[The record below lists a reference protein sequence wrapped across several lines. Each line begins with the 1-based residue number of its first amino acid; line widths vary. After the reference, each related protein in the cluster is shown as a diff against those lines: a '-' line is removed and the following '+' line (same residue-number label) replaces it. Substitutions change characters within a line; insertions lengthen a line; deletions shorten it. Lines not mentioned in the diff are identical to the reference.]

1 MSAAVKMPPGGG
13 RMRGG
18 VREPHMSREDLK
30 KSLGKDST
38 VWRLFR
44 LIFKNYKIRFGVV
57 LACIVIS
64 ALTTLA
70 SSLFTRTLIDD
81 YIAPMLSQAVPDF
94 SPLAGALLK
103 LAAVLLVGVAAS
115 YSYNLIMIFVGQG
128 TMLKL
133 RQNLFTHMEDLPLSY
148 FDSHSHGD
156 IMSVYTNDVDTLR
169 QVIGNTVPN
178 LFQSLI
184 TLVST
189 FVSMIVLSMPLTLVS
204 ILMAVLT
211 VRVTTGLGKISRAH
225 FVERQKA
232 LGAVN
237 GFIEEMVAGQ
247 RVVKVYCHEKKAVE
261 DFAALNEHLRSSAY
275 NANKIGSMVMPIN
288 GNIGNLGY
296 VLTAVVGALIAIGG
310 VTAWYMSGIGGATLT
325 LGTLV
330 AFLSLQKNFTRPISS
345 ISNEINSIAMASA
358 GTDRVYSLLDEP
370 QEVDE
375 GKVTLVN
382 TTVAPDGS
390 LVESP
395 VRTGSWAWKAVGLS
409 GQPSTPLHP
418 PGGLRGVPLRLPE
431 SLRSESPVAAEGD
444 LASGLASPGRSH
456 PRLVRGRGPLAE
468 QVGGAE
474 RSEESGLPEPDA
486 DDAGAEGRTAILT
499 PLRGLVSLEDV
510 DFSYVE
516 GKQVLFDISLTA
528 YPGQKIAFVG
538 GTGAGKTTITNLIN
552 RFYEIQEGTITYD
565 GFDIRDIDKDSLRR
579 SLGIVLQ
586 ETKLFSASVL
596 DNIRYGRLDATDE
609 ECKAAARLV
618 YADSFIRRL
627 PQGYDTVLAADGGN
641 LSQGERQLLA
651 IARAAVAD
659 PPVLILDEATSS
671 IDTRTEKLIQ
681 KGMDSLMKGRTT
693 FVIAHRLS
701 TVQNAN
707 YIMVMDHG
715 RIIERGRHDELLAQK
730 GKYYEL
736 YTGNQITA

>member
-1 MSAAVKMPPGGG
+1 MSASGKMPQGSG

-18 VREPHMSREDLK
+18 VREPHMSREDMK
-30 KSLGKDST
+30 KSLGKGST

-44 LIFKNYKIRFGVV
+44 FIFKNYKFRFGVV

-64 ALTTLA
+64 ALATLA
-70 SSLFTRTLIDD
+70 SSLFTKTLIDD
-81 YIAPMLSQAVPDF
+81 YITPLLSQTVPDF
-94 SPLAGALLK
+94 SPLAVALVK
-103 LAAVLLVGVAAS
+103 LAAALLVGVAAS

-133 RQNLFTHMEDLPLSY
+133 RQNLFSHMEDLPLSY

-184 TLVST
+184 TLIST
-189 FVSMIVLSMPLTLVS
+189 FVSMVVLSMPLTLVS
-204 ILMAVLT
+204 ILMAALT
-211 VRVTTGLGKISRAH
+211 VRVTTSLGKISRAH

-237 GFIEEMVAGQ
+237 GFIEEMVSGQ

-261 DFAALNEHLRSSAY
+261 DFAVLNERLRSSAY

-310 VTAWYMSGIGGATLT
+310 LTAWYMSGIGGATLT

-375 GKVTLVN
+375 GNVTLVN
-382 TTVAPDGS
+382 ATVAPDGS

-395 VRTGSWAWKAVGLS
+395 VRTGSWAWKAK
-409 GQPSTPLHP
+409 
-418 PGGLRGVPLRLPE
+418 
-431 SLRSESPVAAEGD
+431 A
-444 LASGLASPGRSH
+444 GLASTDRSH

-474 RSEESGLPEPDA
+474 RSEESGLSEPAFA
-486 DDAGAEGRTAILT
+486 DDELV
-499 PLRGLVSLEDV
+499 PLCGLVSLTDV

-565 GFDIRDIDKDSLRR
+565 GFDIRRIDKDSLRR

-586 ETKLFSASVL
+586 ETRLFSASVL

-609 ECKAAARLV
+609 ECREAARLV

-627 PQGYDTVLAADGGN
+627 PQGYDTILAADGGN

-651 IARAAVAD
+651 IARAAVAN

-707 YIMVMDHG
+707 YIMVMDRG

>member
-1 MSAAVKMPPGGG
+1 MNAQKAFAPGGG
-13 RMRGG
+13 TNKARGM
-18 VREPHMSREDLK
+18 REPSHLSREELK
-30 KSLGKDST
+30 KSLGKGST
-38 VWRLFR
+38 VWRLFGF
-44 LIFKNYKIRFGVV
+44 IFKNYKYRFLIV
-57 LACIVIS
+57 LGCIVVS

-70 SSLFTRTLIDD
+70 SSLFTKTLIDS
-81 YIAPMLSQAVPDF
+81 YITPMLGQAMPDF
-94 SPLAGALLK
+94 SPLAVALVK
-103 LAAVLLVGVAAS
+103 LGAVLLVGVVAS
-115 YSYNLIMIFVGQG
+115 YTYNVIMIHVAQG

-133 RQNLFTHMEDLPLSY
+133 REDLFAHMEDLPLRY

-156 IMSVYTNDVDTLR
+156 VMSVYTNDVDTLR

-184 TLVST
+184 TLLST
-189 FVSMIVLSMPLTLVS
+189 FISMIVLSLPLTLVS
-204 ILMAVLT
+204 ILMAALT
-211 VRVTTGLGKISRAH
+211 VRVTTKLGKMSKEY
-225 FVERQKA
+225 FVQRQKN
-232 LGAVN
+232 LGIVN
-237 GFIEEMVAGQ
+237 GFIEEMVSGQ

-261 DFAALNEHLRSSAY
+261 EFAVINENLRNSVY
-275 NANKIGSMVMPIN
+275 NANKIASVIMPIN

-296 VLTAVVGALIAIGG
+296 VLTAVVGALIALGG
-310 VTAWYMSGIGGATLT
+310 LTAWYLCGLNGSVLT

-330 AFLSLQKNFTRPISS
+330 AFLTLQKNFTRPISS

-358 GTDRVYSLLDEP
+358 GTDRVYGLLDEP
-370 QEVDE
+370 AEIDN
-375 GKVTLVN
+375 GNVTLVN
-382 TTVAPDGS
+382 TFVSNAGNLEVS
-390 LVESP
+390 EK
-395 VRTGSWAWKAVGLS
+395 RTGSWAWMKKG
-409 GQPSTPLHP
+409 GQ
-418 PGGLRGVPLRLPE
+418 E
-431 SLRSESPVAAEGD
+431 
-444 LASGLASPGRSH
+444 
-456 PRLVRGRGPLAE
+456 
-468 QVGGAE
+468 
-474 RSEESGLPEPDA
+474 
-486 DDAGAEGRTAILT
+486 LT
-499 PLRGLVSLEDV
+499 PLQGLVSLTDV
-510 DFSYVE
+510 DFSYVPE
-516 GKQVLFDISLTA
+516 KQVLFDITLTA

-565 GFDIRDIDKDSLRR
+565 GFDVRDIEKDSLRR
-579 SLGIVLQ
+579 SLGFVLQ

-609 ECKAAARLV
+609 ECRKAAKLV

-627 PQGYDTVLAADGGN
+627 PKGYHTVLAADGGN

-651 IARAAVAD
+651 IARAAVAN

-707 YIMVMDHG
+707 YIMVMDNG
-715 RIIERGRHDELLAQK
+715 RIIERGRHDELLSLK

-736 YTGNQITA
+736 YTGNQITQ

>member
-1 MSAAVKMPPGGG
+1 MSAGPKMNSRP
-13 RMRGG
+13 RGG
-18 VREPHMSREDLK
+18 VREPHMSKEDLK
-30 KSLGKDST
+30 KSLGKGST
-38 VWRLFR
+38 VWRLFG
-44 LIFKNYKIRFGVV
+44 LIFKNYKFRFVIV
-57 LACIVIS
+57 LVCIVVT

-81 YIAPMLSQAVPDF
+81 YINPMLSQSVPDF
-94 SPLAGALLK
+94 SPLAVALFK
-103 LAAVLLVGVAAS
+103 LGAVLLVGVVAS

-133 RQNLFTHMEDLPLSY
+133 RENLFSHMEDLPLSY

-156 IMSVYTNDVDTLR
+156 VMSVYTNDVDTLR
-169 QVIGNTVPN
+169 QVIGNTVPS

-184 TLVST
+184 TLIST

-204 ILMAVLT
+204 IFMAYLT
-211 VRVTTGLGKISRAH
+211 VKVTAKLGSISRGY
-225 FVERQKA
+225 FVERQKNI
-232 LGAVN
+232 GIVN
-237 GFIEEMVAGQ
+237 GFIEEMVSGQ
-247 RVVKVYCHEKKAVE
+247 RVVKAYCHEKKAVE
-261 DFAALNEHLRSSAY
+261 DFTVLNENLRASAY
-275 NANKIGSMVMPIN
+275 NANKVGSMVMPIN

-296 VLTAVVGALIAIGG
+296 VLTALVGALIALGG
-310 VTAWYMSGIGGATLT
+310 FTAWYCCGIGGATLT

-330 AFLSLQKNFTRPISS
+330 AFLALQKNFTRPISS
-345 ISNEINSIAMASA
+345 ISNEINSIAMATA
-358 GTDRVYSLLDEP
+358 GTDRVYGVLDEP
-370 QEVDE
+370 KEIDN
-375 GKVTLVN
+375 GNVTLVN
-382 TTVAPDGS
+382 TFVLDDGS
-390 LVESP
+390 LQVSDT
-395 VRTGSWAWKAVGLS
+395 RTGSWAWSKPKEQL
-409 GQPSTPLHP
+409 
-418 PGGLRGVPLRLPE
+418 VPL
-431 SLRSESPVAAEGD
+431 
-444 LASGLASPGRSH
+444 
-456 PRLVRGRGPLAE
+456 
-468 QVGGAE
+468 Q
-474 RSEESGLPEPDA
+474 
-486 DDAGAEGRTAILT
+486 
-499 PLRGLVSLEDV
+499 GLVSLNDV
-510 DFSYVE
+510 DFSYVP
-516 GKQVLFDISLTA
+516 GKQVLFDITLTA

-565 GFDIRDIDKDSLRR
+565 GFDVRDIEKDSLRR

-586 ETKLFSASVL
+586 ETNLFSASVL

-609 ECKAAARLV
+609 ECIEAAKLV

-627 PQGYDTVLAADGGN
+627 PQGYHTILAADGGN

-651 IARAAVAD
+651 IARAAVAN

-707 YIMVMDHG
+707 YIMVLDHG

-736 YTGNQITA
+736 YTGNQITE

>member
-1 MSAAVKMPPGGG
+1 MSAK
-13 RMRGG
+13 MRGG
-18 VREPHMSREDLK
+18 VREPHMSRADLK

-38 VWRLFR
+38 VWRLFGF
-44 LIFKNYKIRFGVV
+44 IFKNYKVRFGVV
-57 LACIVIS
+57 LVCIVIS

-81 YIAPMLSQAVPDF
+81 YIAPMLSQATPDF
-94 SPLAGALLK
+94 SPLALALVK
-103 LAAVLLVGVAAS
+103 LAAVLLLGVAAS

-133 RQNLFTHMEDLPLSY
+133 RQGLFSHMEDLPLSY

-184 TLVST
+184 TLFST
-189 FVSMIVLSMPLTLVS
+189 FVSMIVLSLPLTLVS
-204 ILMAVLT
+204 LCMAALT
-211 VRVTTGLGKISRAH
+211 VWVTGKLGGMSRNY
-225 FVERQKA
+225 FVERQKS

-237 GFIEEMVAGQ
+237 GFIEEMVSGQ

-261 DFAALNEHLRSSAY
+261 DFSVLNEKLRSSAY

-296 VLTAVVGALIAIGG
+296 VLTAVVGALIALGG
-310 VTAWYMSGIGGATLT
+310 LTAWYVSGAGGAALT

-370 QEVDE
+370 QEIDN

-382 TTVAPDGS
+382 TNVSPDGNLTVS
-390 LVESP
+390 DT
-395 VRTGSWAWKAVGLS
+395 RTGTWAWKASAGPDRSLS
-409 GQPSTPLHP
+409 G
-418 PGGLRGVPLRLPE
+418 
-431 SLRSESPVAAEGD
+431 AEG
-444 LASGLASPGRSH
+444 PG
-456 PRLVRGRGPLAE
+456 
-468 QVGGAE
+468 
-474 RSEESGLPEPDA
+474 EESGQSEPA
-486 DDAGAEGRTAILT
+486 SAVEGLV
-499 PLRGLVSLEDV
+499 PLQGLVSLKDV

-516 GKQVLFDISLTA
+516 GKQVLFDITLTA

-609 ECKAAARLV
+609 ECREAARLV
-618 YADSFIRRL
+618 YADPFIRRL
-627 PQGYDTVLAADGGN
+627 PQGYDTILSADGGN

-651 IARAAVAD
+651 IARAAVAN

-681 KGMDSLMKGRTT
+681 KGMDSLMRGRTT

-715 RIIERGRHDELLAQK
+715 KIIERGRHDELLALK
-730 GKYYEL
+730 GKYFEL
-736 YTGNQITA
+736 FTGNQITA

>member
-1 MSAAVKMPPGGG
+1 MSAK
-13 RMRGG
+13 MRGG
-18 VREPHMSREDLK
+18 VREPHMSRADLK

-38 VWRLFR
+38 VWRLFGF
-44 LIFKNYKIRFGVV
+44 IFKNYKVRFGVV
-57 LACIVIS
+57 LVCIVIS

-81 YIAPMLSQAVPDF
+81 YIAPMLSQATPDF
-94 SPLAGALLK
+94 SPLALALVK
-103 LAAVLLVGVAAS
+103 LAAVLLLGVAAS

-133 RQNLFTHMEDLPLSY
+133 RQGLFSHMEDLPLSY

-184 TLVST
+184 TLFST
-189 FVSMIVLSMPLTLVS
+189 FVSMIVLSLPLTLVS
-204 ILMAVLT
+204 LCMAALT
-211 VRVTTGLGKISRAH
+211 VWVTGKLGGMSRKY
-225 FVERQKA
+225 FVERQKS

-237 GFIEEMVAGQ
+237 GFIEEMVSGQ
-247 RVVKVYCHEKKAVE
+247 RVVKVYCHEKKAIE
-261 DFAALNEHLRSSAY
+261 DFSVLNEKLRSSAY

-296 VLTAVVGALIAIGG
+296 VLTAVVGALIALGG
-310 VTAWYMSGIGGATLT
+310 LTAWYVSGAGGAALT

-370 QEVDE
+370 QEIDN

-382 TTVAPDGS
+382 TNISPDGNLTVS
-390 LVESP
+390 DT
-395 VRTGSWAWKAVGLS
+395 RTGTWAWLAEPASAVEGL
-409 GQPSTPLHP
+409 
-418 PGGLRGVPLRLPE
+418 VPL
-431 SLRSESPVAAEGD
+431 
-444 LASGLASPGRSH
+444 
-456 PRLVRGRGPLAE
+456 
-468 QVGGAE
+468 Q
-474 RSEESGLPEPDA
+474 
-486 DDAGAEGRTAILT
+486 
-499 PLRGLVSLEDV
+499 GLVSLKDV

-596 DNIRYGRLDATDE
+596 ERIVVNKCLIRV
-609 ECKAAARLV
+609 LV
-618 YADSFIRRL
+618 NMHIGVY
-627 PQGYDTVLAADGGN
+627 V
-641 LSQGERQLLA
+641 
-651 IARAAVAD
+651 
-659 PPVLILDEATSS
+659 
-671 IDTRTEKLIQ
+671 
-681 KGMDSLMKGRTT
+681 
-693 FVIAHRLS
+693 S
-701 TVQNAN
+701 T
-707 YIMVMDHG
+707 
-715 RIIERGRHDELLAQK
+715 
-730 GKYYEL
+730 
-736 YTGNQITA
+736 

>member
-1 MSAAVKMPPGGG
+1 MSAQPKMNMKGG
-13 RMRGG
+13 RGG
-18 VREPHMSREDLK
+18 VREPHMSRAELK
-30 KSLGKDST
+30 KSLGRDST
-38 VWRLFR
+38 VWRLFGF
-44 LIFKNYKIRFGVV
+44 IFKHYKFRFGIV
-57 LACIVIS
+57 LVCIVIS

-81 YIAPMLSQAVPDF
+81 YITPMIGQASPDF
-94 SPLAGALLK
+94 SPLAVALLK
-103 LAAVLLVGVAAS
+103 LGAVLLAGVVAS

-133 RQNLFTHMEDLPLSY
+133 RQSLFTHMEDLPLSY
-148 FDSHSHGD
+148 FDSRTHGD
-156 IMSVYTNDVDTLR
+156 VMSVYTNDVDTLR
-169 QVIGNTVPN
+169 QVIGSTIPN

-189 FVSMIVLSMPLTLVS
+189 FVSMVVLSMPLTLVS
-204 ILMAVLT
+204 ILMAFLT
-211 VRVTTGLGKISRAH
+211 VKVTTKLGKISRGH
-225 FVERQKA
+225 FVERQKN
-232 LGAVN
+232 LGIVN
-237 GFIEEMVAGQ
+237 GFIEEMVSGQ

-261 DFAALNEHLRSSAY
+261 DFSVINENLRSSAY
-275 NANKIGSMVMPIN
+275 NANKIGSMVMPLN
-288 GNIGNLGY
+288 SNIGNIGY
-296 VLTAVVGALIAIGG
+296 VLTAVVGASIALGG
-310 VTAWYMSGIGGATLT
+310 FSVWYLSGIGGATLT

-330 AFLSLQKNFTRPISS
+330 AFLTLQKNFTRPISS

-358 GTDRVYSLLDEP
+358 GTDRVYGLLDEP
-370 QEVDE
+370 KEIDN
-375 GKVTLVN
+375 GNVTLVN
-382 TTVAPDGS
+382 TNVSDGDILTVS
-390 LVESP
+390 EK
-395 VRTGSWAWKAVGLS
+395 RTGSWAWKVPEQQSAGRL
-409 GQPSTPLHP
+409 
-418 PGGLRGVPLRLPE
+418 VPL
-431 SLRSESPVAAEGD
+431 
-444 LASGLASPGRSH
+444 
-456 PRLVRGRGPLAE
+456 
-468 QVGGAE
+468 Q
-474 RSEESGLPEPDA
+474 
-486 DDAGAEGRTAILT
+486 
-499 PLRGLVSLEDV
+499 GLVSLKDV
-510 DFSYVE
+510 DFGYIP
-516 GKQVLFDISLTA
+516 GKQVLFDITLTA

-552 RFYEIQEGTITYD
+552 RFYEIQEGSITYD
-565 GFDIRDIDKDSLRR
+565 GIEIRNIEKDSLRR

-586 ETKLFSASVL
+586 ETCLFSASVL

-609 ECKAAARLV
+609 ECIEAAKLV

-627 PQGYDTVLAADGGN
+627 PQGYNTVLSADGGN

-715 RIIERGRHDELLAQK
+715 HIIERGRHDELLALK

-736 YTGNQITA
+736 YTGNSITG

>member
-1 MSAAVKMPPGGG
+1 MSAK
-13 RMRGG
+13 MRGG
-18 VREPHMSREDLK
+18 VREPHMSRADLK

-38 VWRLFR
+38 VWRLFGF
-44 LIFKNYKIRFGVV
+44 IFKNYKVRFGVV
-57 LACIVIS
+57 LVCIVIS

-81 YIAPMLSQAVPDF
+81 YIAPMLSQATPDF
-94 SPLAGALLK
+94 SPLALALVK

-133 RQNLFTHMEDLPLSY
+133 RQGLFSHMEDLPLSY

-184 TLVST
+184 TLFST
-189 FVSMIVLSMPLTLVS
+189 FVSMVVLSLPLTLVS
-204 ILMAVLT
+204 LCMAALT
-211 VRVTTGLGKISRAH
+211 VWVTGKLGGMSRNY
-225 FVERQKA
+225 FVERQKS

-237 GFIEEMVAGQ
+237 GFIEEMVSGQ
-247 RVVKVYCHEKKAVE
+247 RVVKVYCHEKKAIE
-261 DFAALNEHLRSSAY
+261 DFSVLNEKLRSSAY

-296 VLTAVVGALIAIGG
+296 VLTAVVGALIALGG
-310 VTAWYMSGIGGATLT
+310 LTAWFVSGAGGAALT

-370 QEVDE
+370 QEIDN

-382 TTVAPDGS
+382 TNVSPDGNLTVS
-390 LVESP
+390 DT
-395 VRTGSWAWKAVGLS
+395 RTGTWAWKAEPASADKKL
-409 GQPSTPLHP
+409 
-418 PGGLRGVPLRLPE
+418 VPL
-431 SLRSESPVAAEGD
+431 
-444 LASGLASPGRSH
+444 
-456 PRLVRGRGPLAE
+456 
-468 QVGGAE
+468 Q
-474 RSEESGLPEPDA
+474 
-486 DDAGAEGRTAILT
+486 
-499 PLRGLVSLEDV
+499 GLVSLKDV

-516 GKQVLFDISLTA
+516 GKQVLFDITLTA

-609 ECKAAARLV
+609 ECREAARLV
-618 YADSFIRRL
+618 YADPFIRRL
-627 PQGYDTVLAADGGN
+627 PQGYDTILSADGGN

-651 IARAAVAD
+651 IARAAVAN

-681 KGMDSLMKGRTT
+681 KGMDSLMRGRTT

-715 RIIERGRHDELLAQK
+715 KIIERGRHDELLALK
-730 GKYYEL
+730 GKYFEL
-736 YTGNQITA
+736 FTGNQITA

>member
-1 MSAAVKMPPGGG
+1 MSAQPKMNMKGG
-13 RMRGG
+13 RGG
-18 VREPHMSREDLK
+18 VREPHMSRAELK
-30 KSLGKDST
+30 KSLGRDST
-38 VWRLFR
+38 VWRLFGF
-44 LIFKNYKIRFGVV
+44 IFKHYKFRFGIV
-57 LACIVIS
+57 LVCIVIS

-81 YIAPMLSQAVPDF
+81 YITPMIGQASPDF
-94 SPLAGALLK
+94 SPLAVALLK
-103 LAAVLLVGVAAS
+103 LGAVLLAGVVAS

-133 RQNLFTHMEDLPLSY
+133 RQSLFTHMEDLPLSY
-148 FDSHSHGD
+148 FDSRTHGD
-156 IMSVYTNDVDTLR
+156 VMSVYTNDVDTLR
-169 QVIGNTVPN
+169 QVIGSTIPN

-189 FVSMIVLSMPLTLVS
+189 FVSMVVLSMPLTLVS
-204 ILMAVLT
+204 ILMAFLT
-211 VRVTTGLGKISRAH
+211 VKVTTKLGKISRGH
-225 FVERQKA
+225 FVERQKN
-232 LGAVN
+232 LGIVN
-237 GFIEEMVAGQ
+237 GFIEEMVSGQ

-261 DFAALNEHLRSSAY
+261 DFSVINENLRSSAY
-275 NANKIGSMVMPIN
+275 NANKIGSMVMPLN
-288 GNIGNLGY
+288 SNIGNIGY
-296 VLTAVVGALIAIGG
+296 VLTAVVGASIALGG
-310 VTAWYMSGIGGATLT
+310 FTAWYLSGIGGATLT

-330 AFLSLQKNFTRPISS
+330 AFLTLQKNFTRPISS

-358 GTDRVYSLLDEP
+358 GTDRVYGLLDEP
-370 QEVDE
+370 KEVDN
-375 GKVTLVN
+375 GNVTLVN
-382 TTVAPDGS
+382 TNVSDVDLLTVS
-390 LVESP
+390 EK
-395 VRTGSWAWKAVGLS
+395 RTGSWAWKVP
-409 GQPSTPLHP
+409 GQQSADRL
-418 PGGLRGVPLRLPE
+418 VPLK
-431 SLRSESPVAAEGD
+431 
-444 LASGLASPGRSH
+444 
-456 PRLVRGRGPLAE
+456 
-468 QVGGAE
+468 
-474 RSEESGLPEPDA
+474 
-486 DDAGAEGRTAILT
+486 
-499 PLRGLVSLEDV
+499 GLVSLKDV
-510 DFSYVE
+510 DFGYIP
-516 GKQVLFDISLTA
+516 GKQVLFDITLTA

-552 RFYEIQEGTITYD
+552 RFYETQEGSITYD
-565 GFDIRDIDKDSLRR
+565 GIEIRNIEKDSLRR

-586 ETKLFSASVL
+586 ETCLFSASVL

-609 ECKAAARLV
+609 ECIEAAKLV

-627 PQGYDTVLAADGGN
+627 PQGYNTVLSADGGN

-715 RIIERGRHDELLAQK
+715 HIIERGRHDELLALK

-736 YTGNQITA
+736 YTGNSITG

>member
-1 MSAAVKMPPGGG
+1 MNAQKAFAPGGG
-13 RMRGG
+13 TNKARGM
-18 VREPHMSREDLK
+18 REPSHLSREELK
-30 KSLGKDST
+30 KSLGKGST
-38 VWRLFR
+38 VWRLFGF
-44 LIFKNYKIRFGVV
+44 IFKNYKYRFLIV
-57 LACIVIS
+57 LGCIVVS

-70 SSLFTRTLIDD
+70 SSLFTKTLIDS
-81 YIAPMLSQAVPDF
+81 YITPMLGQAMPDF
-94 SPLAGALLK
+94 SPLAVALVK
-103 LAAVLLVGVAAS
+103 LGAVLLVGVVAS
-115 YSYNLIMIFVGQG
+115 YTYNVIMIHVGQG

-133 RQNLFTHMEDLPLSY
+133 REDLFAHMEDLPLSY

-156 IMSVYTNDVDTLR
+156 VMSVYTNDVDTLR

-184 TLVST
+184 TLLST
-189 FVSMIVLSMPLTLVS
+189 FISMIVLSLPLTLVS

-211 VRVTTGLGKISRAH
+211 VRVTTKLGKMSKEY
-225 FVERQKA
+225 FVQRQKN
-232 LGAVN
+232 LGIVN
-237 GFIEEMVAGQ
+237 GFIEEMVSGQ

-261 DFAALNEHLRSSAY
+261 EFAVINENLRNSVY
-275 NANKIGSMVMPIN
+275 NANKIASVIMPIN

-296 VLTAVVGALIAIGG
+296 VLTAVVGALIALGG
-310 VTAWYMSGIGGATLT
+310 LTAWYLCGLNGSVLT

-330 AFLSLQKNFTRPISS
+330 AFLTLQKNFTRPISS

-358 GTDRVYSLLDEP
+358 GTDRVYGLLDEP
-370 QEVDE
+370 AEIDN
-375 GKVTLVN
+375 GNVTLVN
-382 TTVAPDGS
+382 TFVSNTGNLEVS
-390 LVESP
+390 EK
-395 VRTGSWAWKAVGLS
+395 RTGSWAWMKKG
-409 GQPSTPLHP
+409 GQ
-418 PGGLRGVPLRLPE
+418 E
-431 SLRSESPVAAEGD
+431 
-444 LASGLASPGRSH
+444 
-456 PRLVRGRGPLAE
+456 
-468 QVGGAE
+468 
-474 RSEESGLPEPDA
+474 
-486 DDAGAEGRTAILT
+486 LT
-499 PLRGLVSLEDV
+499 PLQGLVSLTDV
-510 DFSYVE
+510 DFSYVPE
-516 GKQVLFDISLTA
+516 KQVLFDITLTA

-565 GFDIRDIDKDSLRR
+565 GFDVRDIEKDSLRR
-579 SLGIVLQ
+579 SLGFVLQ

-609 ECKAAARLV
+609 ECRKAAKLV

-627 PQGYDTVLAADGGN
+627 PKGYHTVLAADGGN

-651 IARAAVAD
+651 IARAAVAN

-707 YIMVMDHG
+707 YIMVMDNG
-715 RIIERGRHDELLAQK
+715 RIIERGRHDELLALK

-736 YTGNQITA
+736 YTGNQITQ

>member
-1 MSAAVKMPPGGG
+1 MNAQKAFAPGGG
-13 RMRGG
+13 TNKARGM
-18 VREPHMSREDLK
+18 REPSHLSREELK
-30 KSLGKDST
+30 KSLGKGST
-38 VWRLFR
+38 VWRLFGF
-44 LIFKNYKIRFGVV
+44 IFKNYKYRFLIV
-57 LACIVIS
+57 LGCIVVS

-70 SSLFTRTLIDD
+70 SSLFTKTLIDS
-81 YIAPMLSQAVPDF
+81 YITPMLGQAMPDF
-94 SPLAGALLK
+94 SPLAVALVK
-103 LAAVLLVGVAAS
+103 LGAVLLVGVVAS
-115 YSYNLIMIFVGQG
+115 YTYNVIMIHVGQG

-133 RQNLFTHMEDLPLSY
+133 REDLFAHMEDLPLRY

-156 IMSVYTNDVDTLR
+156 VMSVYTNDVDTLR

-184 TLVST
+184 TLLST
-189 FVSMIVLSMPLTLVS
+189 FISMIVLSLPLTLVS
-204 ILMAVLT
+204 ILMAALT
-211 VRVTTGLGKISRAH
+211 VRVTTKLGKMSKEY
-225 FVERQKA
+225 FVQRQKN
-232 LGAVN
+232 LGIVN
-237 GFIEEMVAGQ
+237 GFIEEMVSGQ

-261 DFAALNEHLRSSAY
+261 EFAVINENLRNSVY
-275 NANKIGSMVMPIN
+275 NANKIASVIMPIN

-296 VLTAVVGALIAIGG
+296 VLTAVVGALIALGG
-310 VTAWYMSGIGGATLT
+310 LTAWYLCGLNGSVLT

-330 AFLSLQKNFTRPISS
+330 AFLTLQKNFTRPISS

-358 GTDRVYSLLDEP
+358 GTDRVYGLLDEP
-370 QEVDE
+370 AEIDN
-375 GKVTLVN
+375 GNVTLVN
-382 TTVAPDGS
+382 TFVSSAGNLEVS
-390 LVESP
+390 EK
-395 VRTGSWAWKAVGLS
+395 RTGSWAWMKKG
-409 GQPSTPLHP
+409 GQ
-418 PGGLRGVPLRLPE
+418 E
-431 SLRSESPVAAEGD
+431 
-444 LASGLASPGRSH
+444 
-456 PRLVRGRGPLAE
+456 
-468 QVGGAE
+468 
-474 RSEESGLPEPDA
+474 
-486 DDAGAEGRTAILT
+486 LT
-499 PLRGLVSLEDV
+499 PLQGLVSLTDV
-510 DFSYVE
+510 DFSYVPE
-516 GKQVLFDISLTA
+516 KQVLFDITLTA

-565 GFDIRDIDKDSLRR
+565 GFDVRDIEKDSLRR
-579 SLGIVLQ
+579 SLGFVLQ

-609 ECKAAARLV
+609 ECRKAAKLV

-627 PQGYDTVLAADGGN
+627 PKGYHTVLAADGGN

-651 IARAAVAD
+651 IARAAVAN

-707 YIMVMDHG
+707 YIMVMDNG
-715 RIIERGRHDELLAQK
+715 RIIERGRHDELLSLK

-736 YTGNQITA
+736 YTGNQITQ

>member
-1 MSAAVKMPPGGG
+1 MSSNQNTQKMNPAGG

-18 VREPHMSREDLK
+18 VREPHMSRAELK
-30 KSLGKDST
+30 KSLGKGST
-38 VWRLFR
+38 VWRLFGF
-44 LIFKNYKIRFGVV
+44 IFKNYKIRFAVV
-57 LACIVIS
+57 LACIVVS

-81 YIAPMLSQAVPDF
+81 YITPMLSQSVPDY
-94 SPLAGALLK
+94 SPLAVALLK
-103 LAAVLLVGVAAS
+103 LAVVLLVGVAAS

-133 RQNLFTHMEDLPLSY
+133 RQGLFSHMEDLPLSY

-189 FVSMIVLSMPLTLVS
+189 FISMVVLSLPLTLVS
-204 ILMAVLT
+204 VLMAVLT
-211 VRVTTGLGKISRAH
+211 VRVTARLGSISRKYFAD
-225 FVERQKA
+225 RQRS

-237 GFIEEMVAGQ
+237 GFIEEMVSGQ

-261 DFAALNEHLRSSAY
+261 DFAVLNEQLRSSAY

-296 VLTAVVGALIAIGG
+296 VLTAVVGALIALGG
-310 VTAWYMSGIGGATLT
+310 VTAWYLSGIGGATLT

-370 QEVDE
+370 QEVDN
-375 GKVTLVN
+375 GNVILVN
-382 TTVAPDGS
+382 TSVSPNGYLTVN
-390 LVESP
+390 ES
-395 VRTGSWAWKAVGLS
+395 RTGTWAWKAKGEEL
-409 GQPSTPLHP
+409 
-418 PGGLRGVPLRLPE
+418 VPL
-431 SLRSESPVAAEGD
+431 
-444 LASGLASPGRSH
+444 
-456 PRLVRGRGPLAE
+456 
-468 QVGGAE
+468 Q
-474 RSEESGLPEPDA
+474 
-486 DDAGAEGRTAILT
+486 
-499 PLRGLVSLEDV
+499 GLVSLKDV

-565 GFDIRDIDKDSLRR
+565 GFNIRDSEKDSLRR

-586 ETKLFSASVL
+586 ETCLFSASVM

-609 ECKAAARLV
+609 ECRAAARLV

-707 YIMVMDHG
+707 YIMVLDHG
-715 RIIERGRHDELLAQK
+715 HIIERGRHDELLAQK

>member
-1 MSAAVKMPPGGG
+1 MNAQKAFAPGGG
-13 RMRGG
+13 TNKARGM
-18 VREPHMSREDLK
+18 REPSHLSREELK
-30 KSLGKDST
+30 KSLGKGST
-38 VWRLFR
+38 VWRLFGF
-44 LIFKNYKIRFGVV
+44 IFKNYKYRFLIV
-57 LACIVIS
+57 LGCIVVS

-70 SSLFTRTLIDD
+70 SSLFTKTLIDS
-81 YIAPMLSQAVPDF
+81 YITPMLGQAMPDF
-94 SPLAGALLK
+94 SPLAVALVK
-103 LAAVLLVGVAAS
+103 LGAVLLVGVVAS
-115 YSYNLIMIFVGQG
+115 YTYNVIMIHVGQG

-133 RQNLFTHMEDLPLSY
+133 REDLFAHMEDLPLSY

-156 IMSVYTNDVDTLR
+156 VMSVYTNDVDTLR

-184 TLVST
+184 TLLST
-189 FVSMIVLSMPLTLVS
+189 FISMIVLSLPLTLVS

-211 VRVTTGLGKISRAH
+211 VRVTTKLGKMSKEF
-225 FVERQKA
+225 FVQRQKN
-232 LGAVN
+232 LGIVN
-237 GFIEEMVAGQ
+237 GFIEEMVSGQ

-261 DFAALNEHLRSSAY
+261 EFAVINENLRNSVY
-275 NANKIGSMVMPIN
+275 NANKIASVIMPIN

-296 VLTAVVGALIAIGG
+296 VLTAVVGALIALGG
-310 VTAWYMSGIGGATLT
+310 LTAWYLCGLNGSVLT

-330 AFLSLQKNFTRPISS
+330 AFLTLQKNFTRPISS

-358 GTDRVYSLLDEP
+358 GTDRVYGLLDEP
-370 QEVDE
+370 AEIDN
-375 GKVTLVN
+375 GNVTLVN
-382 TTVAPDGS
+382 TFVSNTGNLEVS
-390 LVESP
+390 EK
-395 VRTGSWAWKAVGLS
+395 RTGSWAWMKKG
-409 GQPSTPLHP
+409 GQ
-418 PGGLRGVPLRLPE
+418 E
-431 SLRSESPVAAEGD
+431 
-444 LASGLASPGRSH
+444 
-456 PRLVRGRGPLAE
+456 
-468 QVGGAE
+468 
-474 RSEESGLPEPDA
+474 
-486 DDAGAEGRTAILT
+486 LT
-499 PLRGLVSLEDV
+499 PLQGLVSLTDV
-510 DFSYVE
+510 DFSYVPE
-516 GKQVLFDISLTA
+516 KQVLFDITLTA

-565 GFDIRDIDKDSLRR
+565 GFDVRDIEKDSLRR
-579 SLGIVLQ
+579 SLGFVLQ

-609 ECKAAARLV
+609 ECRKAAKLV

-627 PQGYDTVLAADGGN
+627 PKGYHTVLAADGGN

-651 IARAAVAD
+651 IARAAVAN

-707 YIMVMDHG
+707 YIMVMDNG
-715 RIIERGRHDELLAQK
+715 RIIERGRHDELLALK

-736 YTGNQITA
+736 YTGNQITQ